1 MNILLLIPTLITV
14 CLRLLIPGGT
24 RRIAA
29 ENIALRNQLITLTRN
44 QKRAP
49 KLTTFERITFG
60 ILAGF
65 LSYKRLSRIAIALKP
80 ATLLKFHRALVKRK
94 YKLLFSNKSQKKP
107 GRKGPEQSIINA
119 IIEMKH
125 RNPRYGCR
133 RIAMQINIAFG
144 TEIDKDIV
152 RRVLDKHYKHPPNN
166 SGPSWLTFLGH
177 TKDSLWSTDFF
188 RAESINLKSHW
199 VMIVMDQYTRR
210 IIGFAVHSGNLTG
223 IDACRMFN
231 TIIARKNLPKY
242 LSSDNDPLFKFH
254 RWQANLRIMDVEE
267 IKTVPYTPISHP
279 FVERLI
285 GSIRRELLDHTI
297 FWTAADLQT
306 KLRSYEQYYNEKR
319 GHLGIKGNRPLDK
332 YQSAEQNVTNI
343 DDYRWEKNCRGLFQ
357 LPTAA

>member
-1 MNILLLIPTLITV
+1 MNILLLIPRFITV
-14 CLRLLIPGGT
+14 WLRLLMPGGT

-80 ATLLKFHRALVKRK
+80 ATMLKFHRALVKRK
-94 YKLLFSNKSQKKP
+94 YRILFSNTSAKKP
-107 GRKGPEQSIINA
+107 GRKGQDQSIINA

-133 RIAMQINIAFG
+133 RIAMQINLAFG

-152 RRVLDKHYKHPPNN
+152 RRVLNKHYKNLPNN
-166 SGPSWLTFLGH
+166 NGPSWLTFLGH
-177 TKDSLWSTDFF
+177 TKDSLWSVDFF
-188 RAESINLKSHW
+188 RTESINLKSHW
-199 VMIVMDQYTRR
+199 VMVVIDQFTRR
-210 IIGFAVHSGNLTG
+210 IVGFAVHPGHITG

-231 TIIARKNLPKY
+231 TIIAKKNFPKY
-242 LSSDNDPLFKFH
+242 LSSDNDPLFKFY
-254 RWQANLRIMDVEE
+254 RWQANLQIVDIEE
-267 IKTVPYTPISHP
+267 IKTIPYAPLSHP

-285 GSIRRELLDHTI
+285 GSIRRELLDHTL
-297 FWTAADLQT
+297 FWTAADLET
-306 KLRSYEQYYNEKR
+306 KLRSYQHYYNEKS
-319 GHLGIKGNRPLDK
+319 GHLGIEGNTPLEK
-332 YQSAEQNVTNI
+332 SRCAEQKLLNI
-343 DDYRWEKNCRGLFQ
+343 NDHRWKKHCRGLFQ
-357 LPTAA
+357 LPIAA